1 MIGRRCEYIDLPFPE
16 EEPGRARVDLTRG
29 YAQSLRAIGQALET
43 LNLGD
48 FSVEP
53 DGDGYRVIG
62 ATVTRNLGVV
72 KSGGKAVTSIE
83 PSVRGTAMDLSYS
96 PIDVERLEREGQ
108 AQRLNTHG
116 TTDSSRLSQA
126 LRAIGSYLN
135 QKYSRMLRLSRRG
148 ESFEVIYESS
158 VGSRYSEYFTA
169 ADLYNLWVRF
179 YLQRSARCA

>member
-1 MIGRRCEYIDLPFPE
+1 MSISDPRFLEAAAGS
-16 EEPGRARVDLTRG
+16 AQVDLMRG

-43 LNLGD
+43 LQLGD

-53 DGDGYRVIG
+53 DGDGYRVTG
-62 ATVTRNLGVV
+62 ATVTRNLRVV
-72 KSGGKAVTSIE
+72 KSGGGAATSIE

-96 PIDVERLEREGQ
+96 PSDVERLEREGQ
-108 AQRLNTHG
+108 GQRLNTHG

-148 ESFEVIYESS
+148 EIFEVLYESS
-158 VGSRYSEYFTA
+158 LGSRYREYLTG

-179 YLQRSARCA
+179 YLQRSAR